1 MKKILVFASG
11 NGSNAQKIFEH
22 FQKNNNIKVA
32 GLFCNNPT
40 AGVIEKASK
49 CNISVILFTKEAL
62 QSGDVLRYLNEIQPE
77 LIILS
82 GFLLKIPEHIVKS
95 FPNKIVNI
103 HPSLLPKYGGKGMY
117 GMKVHQAVLDNN
129 ESETGITIHFVNE
142 HYDEGAILF
151 QAKTN
156 IVDCLTT
163 EAIAAKVQS
172 LEHEYFPQTIEN
184 LLS

>member
-11 NGSNAQKIFEH
+11 NGSNAQKIFEY
-22 FQKNNNIKVA
+22 FQKKDNIMVV
-32 GLFCNNPT
+32 GLFCNNPN
-40 AGVIEKASK
+40 AGVIEKASL
-49 CNISVILFTKEAL
+49 CNIPVTLFTKEEL
-62 QSGDVLRYLNEIQPE
+62 NSGFVLRILKELHPE

-82 GFLLKIPEHIVKS
+82 GFLLKIPEHLVNS

-117 GMKVHQAVLDNN
+117 GTKVHKAVLDNN
-129 ESETGITIHFVNE
+129 ETETGITIHFVNE
-142 HYDEGAILF
+142 HYDEGAVLF
-151 QAKTN
+151 QAKTS
-156 IVDCLTT
+156 IKDCKTP